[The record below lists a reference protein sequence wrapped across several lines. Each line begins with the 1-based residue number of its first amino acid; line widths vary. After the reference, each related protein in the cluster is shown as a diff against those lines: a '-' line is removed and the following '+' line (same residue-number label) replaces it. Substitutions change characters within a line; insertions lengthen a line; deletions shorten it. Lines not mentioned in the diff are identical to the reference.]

1 MEKVPAEF
9 LEDAIRDLFEIFH
22 ELRSVTAAGL
32 ASLPHIFLPKLLR
45 LLHTIKGSAQT
56 FGLTDEAAL
65 AHQTETL
72 LAAIKE
78 ERIPWNAKSEDILA
92 NALYFLRENLALISE
107 NKEGLSFSDIEEE
120 IAALLQDTG
129 HIDGELSLPDSFP
142 REFLNKLSRTEMS
155 ALDQAWRSAKEI
167 LILEFAVGQKEFA
180 VEFKQIRGAL
190 ETKAE
195 ILAISSGLANEKNT
209 LFRFLIA
216 VDQSESLIDNVR
228 QFEGRVLFQKRKE
241 TGEVVLKSVDI
252 GAGLNEALLH
262 GEKAAASLGKKVKFT
277 ATEDSAQIP
286 PRLSRLAATILLHL
300 VRNAVDHGVEF
311 PLERA
316 ALKTPARGSVEIAIG
331 LTETDLLLSVCDDGR
346 GIESTREIFNSGYTT
361 APFVTEL
368 SGRGIGLDIV
378 WDAVQRAN
386 GMVKVNS
393 KPGRGTKFEI
403 DLPLENK

>member
-9 LEDAIRDLFEIFH
+9 LEDAIRDLFEISH
-22 ELRSVTAAGL
+22 ELRPVTATGPAP
-32 ASLPHIFLPKLLR
+32 LPPVFLQKLLR

-56 FGLTDEAAL
+56 FGLTDEATL

-72 LAAIKE
+72 LAAIKAG
-78 ERIPWNAKSEDILA
+78 RITWNAKSENILT
-92 NALYFLRENLALISE
+92 NALYFLRNNLALISE
-107 NKEGLSFSDIEEE
+107 NKKGLSFSDILEE
-120 IAALLQDTG
+120 IAVMLQETDDLDSE
-129 HIDGELSLPDSFP
+129 ISLPDSFP
-142 REFLNKLSRTEMS
+142 REFLNKLSRTEAS

-167 LILEFAVGQKEFA
+167 LILEFAVSQNEFA
-180 VEFKQIRGAL
+180 VKFKQIRDGL
-190 ETKAE
+190 ENKAE
-195 ILAISSGLANEKNT
+195 ILAISSGLASEKNT
-209 LFRFLIA
+209 LFRFLVA
-216 VDQSESLIDNVR
+216 VDESETLIDSVR
-228 QFEGRVLFQKRKE
+228 QFEGRVLFQKRKG
-241 TGEVVLKSVDI
+241 GEVVLKSGDI
-252 GAGLNEALLH
+252 GAGLNEAFLH

-277 ATEDSAQIP
+277 ATEDSTQIP

-316 ALKTPARGSVEIAIG
+316 ALKKPPQGSVEIAIS

-346 GIESTREIFNSGYTT
+346 GIESTKEIFNSGYTT

-393 KPGRGTKFEI
+393 KPGRGTKFEV